1 MNLQLFVKGKL
12 IASMPIN
19 ASYVNYP
26 PYLPALKSE
35 LQKRHWQI
43 IEEEKAEPA
52 FQITTGSLNSG
63 WRAFANSRPLL

>member
-26 PYLPALKSE
+26 PYLPTLKSE
-35 LQKRHWQI
+35 LQKKHQQV
-43 IEEEKAEPA
+43 IEQEEAEPA
-52 FQITTGSLNSG
+52 FYITNSSLNTNRKG
-63 WRAFANSRPLL
+63 FTHPRPLL

>member
-26 PYLPALKSE
+26 PYLPALKLE
-35 LQKRHWQI
+35 LQKKHQQI
-43 IEEEKAEPA
+43 IEQEKAEPA
-52 FQITTGSLNSG
+52 FYITSTGLNTHQKQFGSG
-63 WRAFANSRPLL
+63 RPLL